1 MLTRRSLILASIA
14 VPVRTA
20 NAAIRTK
27 ILVDN
32 PSRLYGY

>member
-1 MLTRRSLILASIA
+1 LFLASSA
-14 VPVRTA
+14 GRVGWA

-32 PSRLYGY
+32 PARRDGF